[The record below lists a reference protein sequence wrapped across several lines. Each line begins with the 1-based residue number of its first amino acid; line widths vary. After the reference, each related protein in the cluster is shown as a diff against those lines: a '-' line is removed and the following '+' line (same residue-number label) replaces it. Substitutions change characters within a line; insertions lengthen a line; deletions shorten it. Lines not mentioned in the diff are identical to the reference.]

1 MTVMLEHYTDM
12 TGVRKLHYT
21 DKCTV
26 LHHPTDMTGVPEQK
40 NLLTYKTLHWLLSLY
55 IF

>member
-1 MTVMLEHYTDM
+1 VLEHYTGM
-12 TGVRKLHYT
+12 IGVRKLCYI

-40 NLLTYKTLHWLLSLY
+40 TYSHTKHCTG
-55 IF
+55 